1 MFMKTNVL
9 KIKNDMLQRMKIFG
23 YCFIGMIQF
32 VLLGCSCTST
42 DQEKGLTTIDL
53 SKDYPKKEILLSEI
67 ADIQYVYMNEGNDY
81 IYGGNPLYVSDH
93 TFVFYSEGSFLF
105 FTKDGQPKS
114 KFNHQGN
121 GPDEY
126 DYFSK
131 VVYDE
136 ANDEL
141 YILSEK
147 RLIVYSSS
155 GVHKRTIALLLS
167 DDKRITS
174 MANYD
179 NGSLLLFDSDNFVLI
194 SKADGSELK
203 RLDVSS
209 GEKVKLYAINQ
220 DEQRVSVI
228 ASTQNQIV
236 NYKDGLLLSDYSTD
250 TVFFFN
256 KSKELMPVLI
266 KQPSIHSMDPVIYVN
281 AFVEAADYLF
291 YRKIIVKVQN
301 GQLPSVYL
309 MQNKK
314 DGTVYEQEIKM
325 DDFKGKQVEIAP
337 EILTSS
343 SRHGLVVLD
352 LVELEE
358 AYADGRLKGKLK
370 ELMEKIDRENGN
382 NVYMLLT
389 FK

>member
-1 MFMKTNVL
+1 MKTNVL
-9 KIKNDMLQRMKIFG
+9 KIKNDMLQRMFG
-23 YCFIGMIQF
+23 YCFTGMIQF
-32 VLLGCSCTST
+32 VLLGCSCTNT

-155 GVHKRTIALLLS
+155 GVHKRTIALSLS

-256 KSKELMPVLI
+256 KNKELIPVLI
-266 KQPSIHSMDPVIYVN
+266 KQPSIHSMDPVIYAN
-281 AFVEAADYLF
+281 TFVEAADYLF

-382 NVYMLLT
+382 NVYVLLT

>member
-1 MFMKTNVL
+1 MKTNVL
-9 KIKNDMLQRMKIFG
+9 KIKNDMLQRMFG
-23 YCFIGMIQF
+23 YCFTGMIQF
-32 VLLGCSCTST
+32 VLLGCSCTNT

-155 GVHKRTIALLLS
+155 GVHKRTIALSLS

-266 KQPSIHSMDPVIYVN
+266 KQPSIHSMDPVIYAN
-281 AFVEAADYLF
+281 TFVEVADYLF

-382 NVYMLLT
+382 NVYVLLT

>member
-1 MFMKTNVL
+1 MKN
-9 KIKNDMLQRMKIFG
+9 F
-23 YCFIGMIQF
+23 YFIAI
-32 VLLGCSCTST
+32 VLLILLSCS
-42 DQEKGLTTIDL
+42 QEKGLTTIDL

-250 TVFFFN
+250 TVYFFN
-256 KSKELMPVLI
+256 KNKELIPVLI
-266 KQPSIHSMDPVIYVN
+266 KQPSIHSMDPVIYAN
-281 AFVEAADYLF
+281 AFVEATDYLF
-291 YRKIIVKVQN
+291 YRKITVKVQN

-325 DDFKGKQVEIAP
+325 DDFKGKHVEIAP

-343 SRHGLVVLD
+343 SHRGLVVLD
-352 LVELEE
+352 LAELEE

>member
-1 MFMKTNVL
+1 MKTNVL

-291 YRKIIVKVQN
+291 YRKITVKVQN

>member
-1 MFMKTNVL
+1 MKTNVL
-9 KIKNDMLQRMKIFG
+9 KIKNDMLQRMFG
-23 YCFIGMIQF
+23 YCFTGMIQF
-32 VLLGCSCTST
+32 VLLGCSCTNT

-155 GVHKRTIALLLS
+155 GVHKRTIALSLS

-256 KSKELMPVLI
+256 KNKELIPVLI
-266 KQPSIHSMDPVIYVN
+266 KQPSIHSMDPVIYAN
-281 AFVEAADYLF
+281 TFVEAADYLF

-343 SRHGLVVLD
+343 SQRGLVVLD
-352 LVELEE
+352 LAELEE

-382 NVYMLLT
+382 NVYVLLT

>member
-1 MFMKTNVL
+1 M
-9 KIKNDMLQRMKIFG
+9 
-23 YCFIGMIQF
+23 
-32 VLLGCSCTST
+32 
-42 DQEKGLTTIDL
+42 TTIDL

-155 GVHKRTIALLLS
+155 GVYKRTIALSLS

-256 KSKELMPVLI
+256 KNKELIPVLI
-266 KQPSIHSMDPVIYVN
+266 KQPSIHSMDPVIYAN
-281 AFVEAADYLF
+281 TFVDAADYLF

>member
-1 MFMKTNVL
+1 MKTNVL
-9 KIKNDMLQRMKIFG
+9 KIKNDMLQRMFG
-23 YCFIGMIQF
+23 YCFTGMIQF
-32 VLLGCSCTST
+32 VLLGCSCTNT

-155 GVHKRTIALLLS
+155 GVHKRTIALSLS

-256 KSKELMPVLI
+256 KNKELIPVLI
-266 KQPSIHSMDPVIYVN
+266 KQPSIHSMDPVIYAN
-281 AFVEAADYLF
+281 TFVEAADYLF

-352 LVELEE
+352 LAELEE

>member
-1 MFMKTNVL
+1 MKTNVL
-9 KIKNDMLQRMKIFG
+9 KIKNDMLQRMFG
-23 YCFIGMIQF
+23 YCFTGMIQF
-32 VLLGCSCTST
+32 VLLGCSCTNT

-155 GVHKRTIALLLS
+155 GVHKRTIALSLS

-256 KSKELMPVLI
+256 KNKELIPVLI
-266 KQPSIHSMDPVIYVN
+266 KQPSIHSMDPVIYAN
-281 AFVEAADYLF
+281 TFVEAADYLF

>member
-1 MFMKTNVL
+1 MKTNVL
-9 KIKNDMLQRMKIFG
+9 KIKNDMLQRMFG
-23 YCFIGMIQF
+23 YCFTGMIQF
-32 VLLGCSCTST
+32 VLLGCSCTNT

-155 GVHKRTIALLLS
+155 GVHKRTIALSLS

-256 KSKELMPVLI
+256 KNKELIPVLI
-266 KQPSIHSMDPVIYVN
+266 KQPSIHSMDPVIYAN
-281 AFVEAADYLF
+281 TFVEAADYLF

-343 SRHGLVVLD
+343 SQRGLVVLD
-352 LVELEE
+352 LAELEE

>member
-1 MFMKTNVL
+1 MKTNVL

-155 GVHKRTIALLLS
+155 GVHKRTIALSLS

-174 MANYD
+174 VANYD

-256 KSKELMPVLI
+256 KNKELIPVLI
-266 KQPSIHSMDPVIYVN
+266 KQPSIHSMDPVIYAN
-281 AFVEAADYLF
+281 TFVEAADYLF
-291 YRKIIVKVQN
+291 YRKITVKVQN

-343 SRHGLVVLD
+343 SQRGLVILD
-352 LVELEE
+352 LAELEE

-382 NVYMLLT
+382 NVYVLLT

>member
-1 MFMKTNVL
+1 MKTNVL
-9 KIKNDMLQRMKIFG
+9 KIKNDMLQRMFG
-23 YCFIGMIQF
+23 YCFTGMIQF
-32 VLLGCSCTST
+32 VLLGCSCTNT

>member
-1 MFMKTNVL
+1 MKTNVL

>member
-1 MFMKTNVL
+1 MKTKAL
-9 KIKNDMLQRMKIFG
+9 KIRNVMLQRMKIFG

-155 GVHKRTIALLLS
+155 GVHKRTIALSLP

-174 MANYD
+174 MANYN

-209 GEKVKLYAINQ
+209 GEKVKLYAIKQ

-250 TVFFFN
+250 TVYFFN
-256 KSKELMPVLI
+256 KNKELIPVLI
-266 KQPSIHSMDPVIYVN
+266 KQPSIHSMDPVIYAN
-281 AFVEAADYLF
+281 AFVEATDYLF
-291 YRKIIVKVQN
+291 YRKITVKVQN

-325 DDFKGKQVEIAP
+325 DDFKGKHVEIAP

-343 SRHGLVVLD
+343 SHRGLVVLD
-352 LVELEE
+352 LAELEE

-370 ELMEKIDRENGN
+370 ELMGKIDRENGN

>member
-1 MFMKTNVL
+1 
-9 KIKNDMLQRMKIFG
+9 MLQRMKIFG

-93 TFVFYSEGSFLF
+93 TFVFYSEGIFLF

-155 GVHKRTIALLLS
+155 GVHKRTIALSLS

-256 KSKELMPVLI
+256 KNKELIPVLI
-266 KQPSIHSMDPVIYVN
+266 KQPSIHSMDPVIYAN
-281 AFVEAADYLF
+281 TFVEAADYLF

-343 SRHGLVVLD
+343 SQRGLVVLD
-352 LVELEE
+352 LAELEE

>member
-1 MFMKTNVL
+1 MKTNVL
-9 KIKNDMLQRMKIFG
+9 KIKNDMLQRMFG
-23 YCFIGMIQF
+23 YCFTGMIQF
-32 VLLGCSCTST
+32 VLLGCSCTNT

-155 GVHKRTIALLLS
+155 GVHKRTIALSLS

>member
-1 MFMKTNVL
+1 MKTNVL

-155 GVHKRTIALLLS
+155 GVHKRTIALSLS

-256 KSKELMPVLI
+256 KNKELIPVLI
-266 KQPSIHSMDPVIYVN
+266 KQPSIHSMDPVIYAN
-281 AFVEAADYLF
+281 TFVEAADYLF

-343 SRHGLVVLD
+343 SQRGLVVLD
-352 LVELEE
+352 LAELEE

>member
-1 MFMKTNVL
+1 MKTKAL
-9 KIKNDMLQRMKIFG
+9 KIRNVMLQRMKIFG

-209 GEKVKLYAINQ
+209 DEKVKLYAIKQ
-220 DEQRVSVI
+220 EEQRVSVI

-250 TVFFFN
+250 TVYFFN
-256 KSKELMPVLI
+256 KNKELIPVLI

-291 YRKIIVKVQN
+291 YRKITVKVQN

-343 SRHGLVVLD
+343 SQRGLVVLD

>member
-1 MFMKTNVL
+1 MKTNVL

-23 YCFIGMIQF
+23 YYFIGMIQF

-67 ADIQYVYMNEGNDY
+67 ADIQYVYMNEENDY

-155 GVHKRTIALLLS
+155 GVHKRTIALSLS

-220 DEQRVSVI
+220 NEQRVSVI

-256 KSKELMPVLI
+256 KNKELIPVLI
-266 KQPSIHSMDPVIYVN
+266 KQPSIHSMDPVIYAN

>member
-1 MFMKTNVL
+1 MKTNVL
-9 KIKNDMLQRMKIFG
+9 KIKNDMLQRMFG
-23 YCFIGMIQF
+23 YCFTGMIQF
-32 VLLGCSCTST
+32 VLLGCSCTNT

-141 YILSEK
+141 YIMSEK

-155 GVHKRTIALLLS
+155 GVHKRTIALSLS

-209 GEKVKLYAINQ
+209 GEKVKLYAIKQ
-220 DEQRVSVI
+220 EEQRVSVI

-256 KSKELMPVLI
+256 KNKELIPVLI
-266 KQPSIHSMDPVIYVN
+266 KQPSIHSMDPVIYAN
-281 AFVEAADYLF
+281 TFVEAADYLF

>member
-1 MFMKTNVL
+1 MKTNVL

-23 YCFIGMIQF
+23 YYFIGMIQF

-209 GEKVKLYAINQ
+209 GEKVKLYAIKQ

-250 TVFFFN
+250 TVYFFN
-256 KSKELMPVLI
+256 KNKELIPVLI
-266 KQPSIHSMDPVIYVN
+266 KQPSIHSMDPVIYAN
-281 AFVEAADYLF
+281 AFVEATDYLF
-291 YRKIIVKVQN
+291 YRKITVKVQN

>member
-1 MFMKTNVL
+1 
-9 KIKNDMLQRMKIFG
+9 MLQRMFG
-23 YCFIGMIQF
+23 YCFTGMIQF
-32 VLLGCSCTST
+32 VLLGCSCTNT

-174 MANYD
+174 VANYD

-266 KQPSIHSMDPVIYVN
+266 KQPSIHSMDPVIYAN
-281 AFVEAADYLF
+281 TFVEAADYLF

-343 SRHGLVVLD
+343 SQRGLVVLD
-352 LVELEE
+352 LAELEE

>member
-1 MFMKTNVL
+1 MKTNVL
-9 KIKNDMLQRMKIFG
+9 KIKNDMLQRMFG

-155 GVHKRTIALLLS
+155 GVYKRTIALSLS

-256 KSKELMPVLI
+256 KNKELIPVLI
-266 KQPSIHSMDPVIYVN
+266 KQPSIHSMDPVIYAN
-281 AFVEAADYLF
+281 TFVDAADYLF

>member
-1 MFMKTNVL
+1 MKTNVL
-9 KIKNDMLQRMKIFG
+9 KIKNDMLQRMFG
-23 YCFIGMIQF
+23 YCFTGMIQF
-32 VLLGCSCTST
+32 VLLGCSCTNT

-155 GVHKRTIALLLS
+155 GVHKRTIALSLS

-256 KSKELMPVLI
+256 KNKELIPVLI
-266 KQPSIHSMDPVIYVN
+266 KQPSIHSMDPVIYAN
-281 AFVEAADYLF
+281 TFVEAADYLF

-382 NVYMLLT
+382 NVYMLLI

>member
-1 MFMKTNVL
+1 MKTNVL

-155 GVHKRTIALLLS
+155 GVHKRTIALSLS

-256 KSKELMPVLI
+256 KNKELIPVLI
-266 KQPSIHSMDPVIYVN
+266 KQPSIHSMDPVIYAN
-281 AFVEAADYLF
+281 TFVDAADYLF

>member
-1 MFMKTNVL
+1 MKTNVL

-155 GVHKRTIALLLS
+155 GVHKRTIALSLS

-209 GEKVKLYAINQ
+209 GEKVKLYAIKQ

-250 TVFFFN
+250 TVYFFN
-256 KSKELMPVLI
+256 KNKELIPVLI
-266 KQPSIHSMDPVIYVN
+266 KQPSIHSMDPVIYAN
-281 AFVEAADYLF
+281 AFVEATDYLF
-291 YRKIIVKVQN
+291 YRKITVKVQN

>member
-1 MFMKTNVL
+1 M
-9 KIKNDMLQRMKIFG
+9 
-23 YCFIGMIQF
+23 
-32 VLLGCSCTST
+32 
-42 DQEKGLTTIDL
+42 
-53 SKDYPKKEILLSEI
+53 
-67 ADIQYVYMNEGNDY
+67 
-81 IYGGNPLYVSDH
+81 
-93 TFVFYSEGSFLF
+93 
-105 FTKDGQPKS
+105 
-114 KFNHQGN
+114 
-121 GPDEY
+121 
-126 DYFSK
+126 
-131 VVYDE
+131 YDE

-155 GVHKRTIALLLS
+155 GVHKRTIALSLS

-256 KSKELMPVLI
+256 KNKELIPVLI
-266 KQPSIHSMDPVIYVN
+266 KQPSIHSMDPVIYAN
-281 AFVEAADYLF
+281 TFVEAADYLF

>member
-1 MFMKTNVL
+1 MKTNVL
-9 KIKNDMLQRMKIFG
+9 KIKNDMLQRMFG
-23 YCFIGMIQF
+23 YCFTGMIQF
-32 VLLGCSCTST
+32 VLLGCSCTNT

-370 ELMEKIDRENGN
+370 ELMGKIDRENGN

>member
-1 MFMKTNVL
+1 MKTNVL

-155 GVHKRTIALLLS
+155 GVHKRTIALSLP

-209 GEKVKLYAINQ
+209 DEKVKLYAIKQ
-220 DEQRVSVI
+220 EEQRVSVI

-256 KSKELMPVLI
+256 KNRELIPALI
-266 KQPSIHSMDPVIYVN
+266 KQPSIHPMDPVIYVN

-291 YRKIIVKVQN
+291 YRKITVKVQN

-325 DDFKGKQVEIAP
+325 DDFKGKHVEIAP

-343 SRHGLVVLD
+343 SHRGLVVLD
-352 LVELEE
+352 LAELEE

-370 ELMEKIDRENGN
+370 ELMGKIDRENGN

>member
-1 MFMKTNVL
+1 MKTNVL

-23 YCFIGMIQF
+23 YCFTGMIQF
-32 VLLGCSCTST
+32 VLLGCSCTNT

>member
-1 MFMKTNVL
+1 MKTNVL

-93 TFVFYSEGSFLF
+93 TFVFYSEGIFLF

-155 GVHKRTIALLLS
+155 GVHKRTIALSLS

-256 KSKELMPVLI
+256 KNKELIPVLI
-266 KQPSIHSMDPVIYVN
+266 KQPSIHSMDPVIYAN
-281 AFVEAADYLF
+281 TFVEAADYLF

-343 SRHGLVVLD
+343 SQRGLVVLD
-352 LVELEE
+352 LAELEE

>member
-1 MFMKTNVL
+1 MKTKAL
-9 KIKNDMLQRMKIFG
+9 KIRNVMLQRMKIFG

-155 GVHKRTIALLLS
+155 GVHKRTIALSLS

-209 GEKVKLYAINQ
+209 GEKVKLYAIKQ

-250 TVFFFN
+250 TVYFFN
-256 KSKELMPVLI
+256 KNKELIPVLI
-266 KQPSIHSMDPVIYVN
+266 KQPSIHSMDPVIYAN
-281 AFVEAADYLF
+281 AFVEATDYLF
-291 YRKIIVKVQN
+291 YRKITVKVQN

-325 DDFKGKQVEIAP
+325 DDFKGKHVEIAP

-343 SRHGLVVLD
+343 SHRGLVVLD
-352 LVELEE
+352 LAELEE

-370 ELMEKIDRENGN
+370 ELMGKIDRENGN

>member
-1 MFMKTNVL
+1 MKTNVL
-9 KIKNDMLQRMKIFG
+9 KIKNDMLQRMFG
-23 YCFIGMIQF
+23 YCFTGMIQF
-32 VLLGCSCTST
+32 VLLGCSCTNT

-155 GVHKRTIALLLS
+155 GVHKRTIALSLS

-209 GEKVKLYAINQ
+209 GEKVKLYAIKQ

-228 ASTQNQIV
+228 ASTQNQIM

-250 TVFFFN
+250 TVYFFN
-256 KSKELMPVLI
+256 KNKELIPVLI
-266 KQPSIHSMDPVIYVN
+266 KQPSIHSMDPVIYAN
-281 AFVEAADYLF
+281 AFVEATDYLF
-291 YRKIIVKVQN
+291 YRKITVKVQN

>member
-1 MFMKTNVL
+1 MKTNVL
-9 KIKNDMLQRMKIFG
+9 KIKNDMLQRMFG
-23 YCFIGMIQF
+23 YCFTGMIQF
-32 VLLGCSCTST
+32 VLLGCSCTNT

-155 GVHKRTIALLLS
+155 GVHKRTIALSLS

-203 RLDVSS
+203 RFDVSS

-256 KSKELMPVLI
+256 KNKELIPVLI
-266 KQPSIHSMDPVIYVN
+266 KQPSIHSMDPVIYAN
-281 AFVEAADYLF
+281 TFVEAADYLF

>member
-1 MFMKTNVL
+1 MKTNVL
-9 KIKNDMLQRMKIFG
+9 KIKNDMLQRMFG
-23 YCFIGMIQF
+23 YCFTGMIQF
-32 VLLGCSCTST
+32 VLLGCSCTNT

-67 ADIQYVYMNEGNDY
+67 ADIQYVYMNEENDY

-209 GEKVKLYAINQ
+209 DEKVKLYAIKQ
-220 DEQRVSVI
+220 EEQRVSVI

-250 TVFFFN
+250 TVYFFN
-256 KSKELMPVLI
+256 KNKELIPVLI

-291 YRKIIVKVQN
+291 YRKITVKVQN